1 MNRKQR
7 RALERKG
14 IIQKKE
20 PVYSLKPSEIKQ
32 AVLTGPA
39 HETMVHEINQNI
51 LRLDKQFTLDMDTM
65 VLATL
70 HKHYGFGAK
79 RLKEFYM
86 LMFQEHLRM
95 REYYEMDELYPERAM
110 LKEAGADVEA
120 WFDALFDDK
129 GNYKKPEDIKL

>member
-14 IIQKKE
+14 VIPRQE
-20 PVYSLKPSEIKQ
+20 PVYNMKPSEIKQ
-32 AVLTGPA
+32 AALKGPA
-39 HETMVHEINQNI
+39 YDAMIHEIDQNI

-129 GNYKKPEDIKL
+129 GNYKKPEDTKL